1 MPGSRNDVILAELAP
16 TADSFPGSGGIV
28 RRLANGLLAR
38 SPAGMAAYAALEAN
52 NLLQGFVQSAREQRV
67 RDAAAIFGADLGT
80 VEGLLAA
87 QSYAQTLAENGFLSS
102 SPERGERARV
112 IAEAIGLY
120 EMYRPSL
127 FTLPNENA
135 LAAVN
140 LARRIAA
147 DALAALDA
155 GRLVIEDGSLSQGW
169 VEVFPELTEDERRL
183 GQLPGFTPERIDQW
197 LETYP
202 AEVLGLPNHT
212 GSPPVEDP
220 TGNIISTPIPD
231 EAGPNIVEVRPGEP
245 TPISPNDDDATRR
258 AIRRENES
266 AQLLAGSGF
275 NVLQNPVV
283 AGPKKPNYLINGEVY
298 DHYAPSTDIARNIW
312 SEVQGKVQP
321 GQANNVV
328 ISLQDS
334 DVQEEALRR
343 QFADWPI
350 EGLGEVVII
359 RQDGTIGRF

>member
-183 GQLPGFTPERIDQW
+183 GQLAGFTPERIDQW

-312 SEVQGKVQP
+312 SEVQGKVQRKRFLAP
-321 GQANNVV
+321 TFP
-328 ISLQDS
+328 I
-334 DVQEEALRR
+334 
-343 QFADWPI
+343 FA
-350 EGLGEVVII
+350 
-359 RQDGTIGRF
+359 